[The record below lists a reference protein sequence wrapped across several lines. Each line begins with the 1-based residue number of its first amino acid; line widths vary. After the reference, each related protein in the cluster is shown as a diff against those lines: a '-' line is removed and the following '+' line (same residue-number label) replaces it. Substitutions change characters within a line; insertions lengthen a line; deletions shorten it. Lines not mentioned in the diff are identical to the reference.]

1 VAFLIAAPV
10 VIAGIVSVV
19 ALTRQPGYSGL
30 DVIGKQPTIVQVFLP
45 GWPNCAQLKRVVDVL
60 RSEFHGQVAFVLA
73 DLNTPEG
80 VAFANRYGVGNTTL
94 VFLDA
99 TGKRLETLVGT
110 QDEGALRGRIRA
122 SFQLWSVVE
131 IGRRLHAWGLDLS

>member
-1 VAFLIAAPV
+1 VAFLLAAPV
-10 VIAGIVSVV
+10 LIAAIVSVV

-30 DVIGKQPTIVQVFLP
+30 DVIGKQPAIIQVFLP

-60 RSEFHGQVAFVLA
+60 RPEFHGQVAFVLA

-80 VAFANRYGVGNTTL
+80 LAFANRYGVGNTTL

-122 SFQLWSVVE
+122 SFHLWSVGE
-131 IGRRLHAWGLDLS
+131 IGRRWHAWGLDLS